1 MNFESERFA
10 LQVEL
15 DKGEKMEITQLDDQQ
30 LLEEISR
37 RFQEKRASILEM
49 EFMTKKLLE
58 LNEKAKEGE
67 EVKTYF
73 LSLIKNEFNNP
84 MTVLLNLVKKIGGE
98 NDPAKASRIAT
109 MMHKELMYL
118 DFSLKNIFAASEI
131 EYGQNAN
138 SYARVRPEEIAAEAI
153 GYLEPMIEEKLL
165 RTEVNTSVRS
175 MVIDAQKFYLILLNL
190 LSNGCEFSYPSTT
203 LSISFSQDEEG
214 YAMRVANIGEGIKEE
229 SAKHLCNRFYK
240 YSTGKTRPTQGL
252 GLGLSVVKE
261 LCLSMEGTIEYF
273 EEEGKTVFAAR
284 FPIKNE
290 KNLSVSH
297 GLGTD
302 EFFDTKFAHSLME
315 F

>member
-1 MNFESERFA
+1 MKIA
-10 LQVEL
+10 QY
-15 DKGEKMEITQLDDQQ
+15 DDQA
-30 LLEEISR
+30 LLDEISR
-37 RFQEKRASILEM
+37 RFEEKRASIHEM

-58 LNEKAKEGE
+58 LNEHAKEAE

-98 NDPAKASRIAT
+98 NNPDKASRIAT

-138 SYARVRPEEIAAEAI
+138 SYVRVRPEEIANEAI

-165 RTEVNTSVRS
+165 HTEVNTSVRTI
-175 MVIDAQKFYLILLNL
+175 VIDAQKCYLILLNL
-190 LSNGCEFSYPSTT
+190 LSNGCEFSHPSTT
-203 LSISFSQDEEG
+203 LSVSFSENDGSYE
-214 YAMRVANIGEGIKEE
+214 MRVANTGEGIKEE
-229 SAKHLCNRFYK
+229 SKKHMYNRFYK
-240 YSTGKTRPTQGL
+240 YSTGKTRPSQGL

-261 LCLSMEGTIEYF
+261 LCRCMEGTIDYF
-273 EEEGKTVFAAR
+273 EEEGKTVFIAR
-284 FPIKNE
+284 FPVKNE
-290 KNLSVSH
+290 KELSVSH

-302 EFFDTKFAHSLME
+302 EFFDTEFVQSLME

>member
-1 MNFESERFA
+1 MKIA
-10 LQVEL
+10 QY
-15 DKGEKMEITQLDDQQ
+15 DDQA
-30 LLEEISR
+30 LLDEISR
-37 RFQEKRASILEM
+37 RFEEKRASIHEM

-58 LNEKAKEGE
+58 LNEHAKEGE

-98 NDPAKASRIAT
+98 NNPDKASRIAT

-131 EYGQNAN
+131 EYGQSAN
-138 SYARVRPEEIAAEAI
+138 SYVRVRPEEIANEAI

-165 RTEVNTSVRS
+165 HTEVNSSVRTI
-175 MVIDAQKFYLILLNL
+175 VIDAQKCYLILLNL
-190 LSNGCEFSYPSTT
+190 LSNGCEFSHPSTT
-203 LSISFSQDEEG
+203 LSVSFSENDGSYE
-214 YAMRVANIGEGIKEE
+214 MRVANTGEGIKEE
-229 SAKHLCNRFYK
+229 SKKHMYNRFYK
-240 YSTGKTRPTQGL
+240 YSTGKTRPSQGL

-261 LCLSMEGTIEYF
+261 LCRCMEGTIDYF
-273 EEEGKTVFAAR
+273 EEEGKTVFIAR
-284 FPIKNE
+284 FPVKNE
-290 KNLSVSH
+290 KELSVSH

-302 EFFDTKFAHSLME
+302 EFFDTEFVQSLME